1 MIEASGDLEVADLG
15 LQNPTYDPEIE
26 FRLTRSADSI
36 QPGVLI
42 QLVEPN
48 QE

>member
-1 MIEASGDLEVADLG
+1 MIEASGDIEVADLG
-15 LQNPTYDPEIE
+15 LQNPTYDNEVG
-26 FRLTRSADSI
+26 FRLTRSADSV

-42 QLVEPN
+42 QLIEPN

>member
-1 MIEASGDLEVADLG
+1 MIEASGDLEVVDLG
-15 LQNPTYDPEIE
+15 KQDPTYDPEIGL
-26 FRLTRSADSI
+26 RLTRSADSV

-42 QLVEPN
+42 TLAEPN

>member
-1 MIEASGDLEVADLG
+1 MMEASGDLEVVDLG
-15 LQNPTYDPEIE
+15 RQDPTYDSEVG
-26 FRLTRSADSI
+26 FRLTRSADSV

-42 QLVEPN
+42 QLIEPN

>member
-1 MIEASGDLEVADLG
+1 MIETTGDLEVVDIG
-15 LQNPTYDPEIE
+15 RQDPTHDSEVG
-26 FRLTRSADSI
+26 FRMTRSADSV
-36 QPGVLI
+36 QPGVLV

>member
-1 MIEASGDLEVADLG
+1 MIEASGDIEIAALG
-15 LQNPTYDPEIE
+15 LQNPTYDTEVG
-26 FRLTRSADSI
+26 FRLTRSADSV

-42 QLVEPN
+42 QLIEPN

>member
-1 MIEASGDLEVADLG
+1 MIEASGDIEVADLG
-15 LQNPTYDPEIE
+15 SQDPTYDPEVG
-26 FRLTRSADSI
+26 FRLTRSAESV

>member
-1 MIEASGDLEVADLG
+1 MEASGDLEVIELG
-15 LQNPTYDPEIE
+15 KQDPTFDPEVH
-26 FRLTRSADSI
+26 FRLTRSADNV

-42 QLVEPN
+42 QLAEPN

>member
-1 MIEASGDLEVADLG
+1 MVETSGDLEVVDLG
-15 LQNPTYDPEIE
+15 GQDPTYDPEVG
-26 FRLTRSADSI
+26 FRLTRSAGSV

-42 QLVEPN
+42 TLAEPN

>member
-1 MIEASGDLEVADLG
+1 VIETSGDIEVAEEG
-15 LQNPTYDPEIE
+15 AMNPAYDPDID
-26 FRLTRSADSI
+26 FRLTRSADSV

-42 QLVEPN
+42 QLIEPN